1 MKKVCIIGGGI
12 SGLTTGFLL
21 KRKGLGVTV
30 FEKSEAV
37 GGNIQTIQK
46 DGYTIEQGPNSLLK
60 APRLID
66 LVRLLKL
73 EDKVIAADENA
84 NKRYIL
90 ADGKLEAMGPK
101 SFVNGYFSLKTI
113 FSLIREP
120 FVRTKS
126 PENESVA
133 EFVTRRLNSEFLDK
147 AIDPFV
153 SGVYAGDPKNL
164 SMRSAFPKLY
174 EMERDF
180 GSLIMGTIRRKTE
193 KPDPNF
199 PRTFSFKGGLKTL
212 IEAMAKELGDAVKRG
227 ISVENIEQSENGKY
241 IVNDEEF
248 DAVVISTPSY
258 IAGELIKSRDEN
270 LAKTLAEV
278 NYPQVAVV
286 VFGVKSENI
295 KKQLDGFGF
304 LIPSK
309 EKRPILGTLFHS
321 AVFPERSPKGFQ
333 LLMTFVGGVRAGDR
347 LDSQTDEQLKNTVRE
362 QLSEIISLTGEPD
375 FYHVKRWK
383 RAIPQY
389 RVGYEEVTEKCAD
402 FENQNAGLYF
412 CSNFYRGI
420 SMSDCVKNAFE
431 TADNIERYLATNNH
445 EKDTKVKK
453 HPLNAKGKFYI
464 DQNSCL
470 CSDACKTV
478 APNNFDYVNDGEY
491 GYFVSKQPETA
502 KELEEMR
509 EAIRC
514 CPVEAILDDGETNE

>member
-21 KRKGLGVTV
+21 KRKGLAVTL
-30 FEKSEAV
+30 FEKSDNL
-37 GGNIQTIQK
+37 GGNIQTITR

-60 APRLID
+60 ALRLID
-66 LVRLLKL
+66 LVRLLNI

-90 ADGKLEAMGPK
+90 SDGKLEAMGVK

-113 FSLIREP
+113 LSLAREP
-120 FVRTKS
+120 FVRSKS

-133 EFVTRRLNSEFLDK
+133 EFVTRRISSEFLDK

-153 SGVYAGDPKNL
+153 SGVYAGDPNNL

-174 EMERDF
+174 EMERDH
-180 GSLIMGTIRRKTE
+180 GSLIAGTLLRKVE

-199 PRTFSFKGGLKTL
+199 PKTFSFKGGLKTL
-212 IEAMAKELGDAVKRG
+212 IDALANELGDSVKLSTGVEKIENVRG
-227 ISVENIEQSENGKY
+227 GKFSVNG
-241 IVNDEEF
+241 EEF

-258 IAGELIKSRDEN
+258 IAGELIKDRDEN
-270 LAKTLAEV
+270 LTKLLSEV

-286 VFGVKSENI
+286 VFGVKSEKI
-295 KKQLDGFGF
+295 KKTLDGFGF

-333 LLMTFVGGVRAGDR
+333 LLMTFVGGVRRGEE
-347 LDSQTDEQLKNTVRE
+347 LDNQTDEELKILVRE
-362 QLSEIISLTGEPD
+362 QLGEILGLVDEPD
-375 FYHVKRWK
+375 FVHIKRWK

-389 RVGYEEVTEKCAD
+389 RVGYENVTEKIAE
-402 FENQNAGLYF
+402 FEKQNAGIYF

-420 SMSDCVKNAFE
+420 SMSDCVKNAFA
-431 TADNIERYLATNNH
+431 TAEEISH
-445 EKDTKVKK
+445 EQTRKGTK
-453 HPLNAKGKFYI
+453 
-464 DQNSCL
+464 
-470 CSDACKTV
+470 
-478 APNNFDYVNDGEY
+478 
-491 GYFVSKQPETA
+491 
-502 KELEEMR
+502 EE
-509 EAIRC
+509 
-514 CPVEAILDDGETNE
+514 GN

>member
-21 KRKGLGVTV
+21 KRKGLTVTV
-30 FEKSEAV
+30 FEKSETV
-37 GGNIQTIQK
+37 GGNIQTIER

-66 LVRLLKL
+66 LVSFLNL
-73 EDKVIAADENA
+73 EDKVIAADKNA

-90 ADGKLEAMGPK
+90 ANGKLEAMGPK

-120 FVRTKS
+120 FVSSKS

-133 EFVTRRLNSEFLDK
+133 QFVTRRLNAEFLDK

-153 SGVYAGDPKNL
+153 SGVYAGDPANL

-180 GSLIMGTIRRKTE
+180 GSLIMGTIRRKVE

-199 PRTFSFKGGLKTL
+199 PRTFSFQGGLKTL
-212 IEAMAKELGDAVKRG
+212 IEAMASELGNAVKRG
-227 ISVENIEQSENGKY
+227 VSVENIEQKNDGKY
-241 IVNDEEF
+241 LVNGEEF

-258 IAGELIKSRDEN
+258 IASELIKTRDEN
-270 LAKTLAEV
+270 LAKLLAEV
-278 NYPQVAVV
+278 NYPQVVVV

-295 KKQLDGFGF
+295 KKTLDGFGF

-309 EKRPILGTLFHS
+309 ENRPILGTLFHS

-333 LLMTFVGGVRAGDR
+333 LLMTFVGGVRAGDKI
-347 LDSQTDEQLKNTVRE
+347 DAQTDEELKNLVRE
-362 QLSEIISLTGEPD
+362 QLSEIIGLTGEPD
-375 FYHVKRWK
+375 FYHVKRWQK
-383 RAIPQY
+383 AIPQY

-402 FENQNAGLYF
+402 FEKQNSGLYF

-431 TADNIERYLATNNH
+431 TADNIEKYLAANGH
-445 EKDTKVKK
+445 E
-453 HPLNAKGKFYI
+453 
-464 DQNSCL
+464 
-470 CSDACKTV
+470 
-478 APNNFDYVNDGEY
+478 
-491 GYFVSKQPETA
+491 
-502 KELEEMR
+502 
-509 EAIRC
+509 
-514 CPVEAILDDGETNE
+514 

>member
-1 MKKVCIIGGGI
+1 MTKKVCIIGGGI

-21 KRKGLGVTV
+21 KRKGLSVTV

-37 GGNIQTIQK
+37 GGNIQTIER

-66 LVRLLKL
+66 LVRLLNI

-101 SFVNGYFSLKTI
+101 SFINGYFSLNTI

-133 EFVTRRLNSEFLDK
+133 EFVTRRIGAEFLNK

-153 SGVYAGDPKNL
+153 SGVYAGDPTNL

-180 GSLIMGTIRRKTE
+180 GSLIMGTIRRKVE

-212 IEAMAKELGDAVKRG
+212 IEAMANELGDAVKRG
-227 ISVENIEQSENGKY
+227 VSVENIEQNENGKY
-241 IVNDEEF
+241 IVNGEKF
-248 DAVVISTPSY
+248 DAVVISTPAF
-258 IAGELIKSRDEN
+258 IAADLIKSRDEN
-270 LAKTLAEV
+270 LAKILAEV

-286 VFGVKSENI
+286 VFGVKTENI

-309 EKRPILGTLFHS
+309 EKTTNSWNVVPFGSFPRTLAERFS
-321 AVFPERSPKGFQ
+321 IADDLRRRSP
-333 LLMTFVGGVRAGDR
+333 
-347 LDSQTDEQLKNTVRE
+347 
-362 QLSEIISLTGEPD
+362 
-375 FYHVKRWK
+375 
-383 RAIPQY
+383 
-389 RVGYEEVTEKCAD
+389 
-402 FENQNAGLYF
+402 
-412 CSNFYRGI
+412 RG
-420 SMSDCVKNAFE
+420 
-431 TADNIERYLATNNH
+431 R
-445 EKDTKVKK
+445 
-453 HPLNAKGKFYI
+453 
-464 DQNSCL
+464 
-470 CSDACKTV
+470 
-478 APNNFDYVNDGEY
+478 
-491 GYFVSKQPETA
+491 
-502 KELEEMR
+502 
-509 EAIRC
+509 
-514 CPVEAILDDGETNE
+514 

>member
-21 KRKGLGVTV
+21 KKKGLAVTL
-30 FEKSEAV
+30 FEKSDAL
-37 GGNIQTIQK
+37 GGNIQTITR

-66 LVRLLKL
+66 LVRLLNI

-90 ADGKLEAMGPK
+90 ADGKLEAMGVK

-113 FSLIREP
+113 LSLAREP
-120 FVRTKS
+120 FVRSKS

-133 EFVTRRLNSEFLDK
+133 EFVTRRISSEFLDK

-153 SGVYAGDPKNL
+153 SGVYAGDPNNL

-174 EMERDF
+174 EMERDH
-180 GSLIMGTIRRKTE
+180 GSLIAGTFLRKTE

-199 PRTFSFKGGLKTL
+199 PKTFSFKGGLKTL
-212 IEAMAKELGDAVKRG
+212 IDALANELGDSVKLSTG
-227 ISVENIEQSENGKY
+227 VEKIENLPNGKFS
-241 IVNDEEF
+241 VNGEEF

-258 IAGELIKSRDEN
+258 IAGELIKDRDEN
-270 LAKTLAEV
+270 LAKTLSEV

-286 VFGVKSENI
+286 VFGVKSEKI
-295 KKQLDGFGF
+295 KKTLDGFGF

-333 LLMTFVGGVRAGDR
+333 LLMTFVGGVRRGEE
-347 LDSQTDEQLKNTVRE
+347 LDNQTDEELQTTVRQ
-362 QLSEIISLTGEPD
+362 QLVEIIGLSDEPD
-375 FYHVKRWK
+375 FVHIKRWK

-389 RVGYEEVTEKCAD
+389 RVGYENVTEKIAE
-402 FENQNAGLYF
+402 FEKQNAGIYF

-420 SMSDCVKNAFE
+420 SMSDCVKNAFA
-431 TADNIERYLATNNH
+431 TAEEISH
-445 EKDTKVKK
+445 EQTRKGTK
-453 HPLNAKGKFYI
+453 
-464 DQNSCL
+464 
-470 CSDACKTV
+470 
-478 APNNFDYVNDGEY
+478 
-491 GYFVSKQPETA
+491 
-502 KELEEMR
+502 
-509 EAIRC
+509 
-514 CPVEAILDDGETNE
+514 

>member
-21 KRKGLGVTV
+21 KRKGLSVMV
-30 FEKSEAV
+30 YEKSEAV
-37 GGNIQTIQK
+37 GGNIQTIEK

-66 LVRLLKL
+66 LVKLLKL

-90 ADGKLEAMGPK
+90 ADGKLEAMGVK
-101 SFVNGYFSLKTI
+101 SFFNGYFSLKTI
-113 FSLIREP
+113 FGLAREP
-120 FVRTKS
+120 FVSSKS
-126 PENESVA
+126 PANESVA
-133 EFVTRRLNSEFLDK
+133 EFVTRRIGAEFLDK

-153 SGVYAGDPKNL
+153 SGVYAGNPKNL

-212 IEAMAKELGDAVKRG
+212 IEAMANELGDAVKRG
-227 ISVENIEQSENGKY
+227 VSVENIEQTKDGKY
-241 IVNDEEF
+241 IVNGEEF

-258 IAGELIKSRDEN
+258 VAADLIGSRDEN

-286 VFGVKSENI
+286 VFGVKTENI

-333 LLMTFVGGVRAGDR
+333 LLMTFVGGVRAGDK
-347 LDSQTDEQLKNTVRE
+347 LNAQTDEELKILVRE
-362 QLSEIISLTGEPD
+362 QLSEIIGLTGEPD

-402 FENQNAGLYF
+402 FEKLNAGLYF

-431 TADNIERYLATNNH
+431 TADNV
-445 EKDTKVKK
+445 EKF
-453 HPLNAKGKFYI
+453 LKG
-464 DQNSCL
+464 D
-470 CSDACKTV
+470 
-478 APNNFDYVNDGEY
+478 
-491 GYFVSKQPETA
+491 
-502 KELEEMR
+502 
-509 EAIRC
+509 
-514 CPVEAILDDGETNE
+514 